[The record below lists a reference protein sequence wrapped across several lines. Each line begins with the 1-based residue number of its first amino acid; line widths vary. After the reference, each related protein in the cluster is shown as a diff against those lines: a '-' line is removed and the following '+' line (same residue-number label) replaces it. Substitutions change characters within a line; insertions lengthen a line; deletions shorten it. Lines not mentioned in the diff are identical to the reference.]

1 MRFVYEI
8 WVESNLW
15 PGSHDQ
21 HIPPRELSRFYWI
34 IGSSSFF
41 FLSNHYCIQ
50 ICIHFSPVWMQ
61 SKFSDIR
68 CFWGPAWRTSLCR
81 VCLWQHHLSN
91 FAFVSSFNR
100 IILKNDIQTT
110 YVFNQT
116 LSSIRPYHACND
128 TYQRPG
134 PAFNSTSSRA
144 PLGVKERDGWS
155 SD

>member
-41 FLSNHYCIQ
+41 FLSNDYCIQ
-50 ICIHFSPVWMQ
+50 ICIHFLSECGV
-61 SKFSDIR
+61 SLVIYVVSEGRRGELR
-68 CFWGPAWRTSLCR
+68 CVACVCGSIISQTSR
-81 VCLWQHHLSN
+81 S
-91 FAFVSSFNR
+91 FSSFNR

-144 PLGVKERDGWS
+144 PLGVKGRDGWS